1 MIDERWIRSLHVQTM
16 RHADLHAERGHHV
29 LFQAS
34 TIGALLEGAYD
45 GDVSFAELAER
56 GDLGLGTFN
65 ALDGEMI
72 GLDGRFYRASVDGEI
87 SAVAP
92 AELTPFAV
100 MTRFEPSIELVFDE
114 PLSHD
119 DLLAAIDARLPRE
132 TPSCA
137 VRVEGSFASV
147 HGRSV
152 PRQSPPYRPL
162 AEVVADQHEF
172 ELNPGEGTMVGFRF
186 PDYAQGIEV
195 SGYHLHFI
203 TADRSR
209 GGHVLD
215 SRTEAVR
222 VLLDPARDL
231 HVELP
236 PGVELADPELARS
249 THRAIELV
257 ERGR

>member
-16 RHADLHAERGHHV
+16 RHADLDAERGHHV

-34 TIGALLEGAYD
+34 TIGALLDGAYE

-65 ALDGEMI
+65 GLDGEMI
-72 GLDGRFYRASVDGEI
+72 ALEGCFYRAKVDGEI
-87 SAVAP
+87 RPVAP

-100 MTRFEPSIELVFDE
+100 MTRFKPSIELVLDE
-114 PLSHD
+114 PLPHD
-119 DLLAAIDARLPRE
+119 DLLAAIDERLPRG

-137 VRVEGSFASV
+137 VRIDGRFGSV
-147 HGRSV
+147 HARSV
-152 PRQSPPYRPL
+152 PRQTPPYPPL
-162 AEVVADQHEF
+162 AEVVADQCEF
-172 ELNPGEGTMVGFRF
+172 ELGPAEGTMVGFRF
-186 PDYAQGIEV
+186 PDYAEGIEA

-203 TADRSR
+203 SADRLR
-209 GGHVLD
+209 GGHVLG

-222 VLLDPARDL
+222 VQLDPVRDL

-236 PGVELADPELARS
+236 PGVELSDPQLAS
-249 THRAIELV
+249 ATHRAIELV